1 MKKLVYAIV
10 TLLEIALAA
19 GAYIV
24 HYFTRKKMGM
34 LRYVIYK
41 NQSWE
46 RDYPIETLRMTVI
59 AVLIL
64 LTVTAVFIMIRRR
77 KSARKSEIV
86 MTAATVLLTAAYA
99 VFTLGSSAEDFR
111 AYYFMSSLLALASL
125 LQVIKVFIVFWVRR
139 HEK

>member
-46 RDYPIETLRMTVI
+46 RAYPIEILRTAII
-59 AVLIL
+59 AVLLL
-64 LTVTAVFIMIRRR
+64 LTAAAVLLMVRRR
-77 KSARKSEIV
+77 KSARKSELV
-86 MTAATVLLTAAYA
+86 MTAATVVLTAAYTG
-99 VFTLGSSAEDFR
+99 FTLGYSAEDFR
-111 AYYFMSSLLALASL
+111 AYYFMSALLALASL